1 MKKAGAPRHKGNTR
15 EKGMPM
21 ILSDDHRDALVEL
34 INIGFGKAA
43 DSLSRLVRHR
53 VLLRVPEVYVEPVT
67 RLTDILGERLDG
79 DVATVHQIF
88 SGMISGNA
96 MLLLDYSGA
105 VVLSELLAED
115 RVPLPRLDESD
126 REVLTE
132 VGNIVLNACLGTF
145 SNILKVHVSF
155 SVPRLAL
162 HSLDDM
168 LRSLVVNASAIQHA
182 LVVVTTFRIKDKDVE
197 GYLMLIMGVTSM
209 ERLLDVLDRWMLIR

>member
-1 MKKAGAPRHKGNTR
+1 
-15 EKGMPM
+15 M

-43 DSLSRLVRHR
+43 DSLSRLTGHR

-67 RLTDILGERLDG
+67 RLTHVFQERVDG

-96 MLLLDYSGA
+96 MLLLDYRGA
-105 VVLSELLAED
+105 VVLSELLTEN
-115 RVPLPRLDESD
+115 RVPLQRLDESD
-126 REVLTE
+126 REVLAE

-155 SVPRLAL
+155 SVPRLAV
-162 HSLDDM
+162 HSLDAM
-168 LRSLVVNASAIQHA
+168 LRSLVVNADEIRHA
-182 LVVVTTFRIKDKDVE
+182 LVVVTTFRIKDRDVE
-197 GYLMLIMGVTSM
+197 GYLMLVMGVTSM
-209 ERLLDVLDRWMLIR
+209 DMLLTILDRWMLGRA

>member
-1 MKKAGAPRHKGNTR
+1 
-15 EKGMPM
+15 M

>member
-1 MKKAGAPRHKGNTR
+1 ML
-15 EKGMPM
+15 M
-21 ILSDDHRDALVEL
+21 ILSDAHRDALVEL

-43 DSLSRLVRHR
+43 DSLSKLTRHH

-67 RLTDILGERLDG
+67 KLSHVLQERLDG

-96 MLLLDYSGA
+96 MLLLDYRGA
-105 VVLSELLAED
+105 IVLSELLTED

-126 REVLTE
+126 QEVLAE

-155 SVPRLAL
+155 SVPRLAV
-162 HSLDDM
+162 HSLEGM
-168 LRSLVVNASAIQHA
+168 LRSLIVNADEIRHA
-182 LVVVTTFRIKDKDVE
+182 LVVVTTFRIKDRDVE
-197 GYLMLIMGVTSM
+197 GYLVLVMGVTSM
-209 ERLLDVLDRWMLIR
+209 ERLLDILDRWMLIR